1 MNSTVEKKENNKV
14 ALKFEVD
21 YKKFDKAVEKAYLK
35 NRGKFNIPGFRK
47 GKVPKKIIES
57 RYGEGVFYEDAINII
72 LPEAYEDAIKENDLD
87 PIDRPDIDIEKL
99 EKNENVVFT
108 AEVTVKPE
116 VKLGEYKGIEVEKTE
131 YNVSDED
138 VENELKTMQDRNSRL
153 IEVED
158 RVIENGDTAIIDF
171 VGYVDGEQFEGGTAE
186 NHSLEIGAGQ
196 FIPGFEEQ
204 LIGKNKEEKV
214 EVNVTFPEDYQAE
227 ELKGKEAKF
236 DVTIHEIKEKE
247 LPQIDDEFTK
257 DVSEFDTLDEL
268 KQDIK
273 GKLQTEASNKEKAEL
288 ENNVIEKVIENA
300 EMDIPEVMVD
310 SQMES
315 EIRNLDFKLKQQ
327 GLDLDKYLEL
337 TNTKIEDLKEQLK
350 PNAEKMV
357 RSDLVLET
365 IGKAENIEAS
375 EEDVDNELKKF
386 AEQYNQDIAKFKKS
400 LREEDLESIKMGI
413 IKTKTVEFLVENV
426 KLS

>member
-1 MNSTVEKKENNKV
+1 MNSTLEKKENNKV
-14 ALKFEVD
+14 TLKFEVD
-21 YKKFDKAVEKAYLK
+21 HKKFEEAVQKAYLK
-35 NRGKFNIPGFRK
+35 NRGKFNVPGFRK

-57 RYGEGVFYEDAINII
+57 RYGEGVFYEDAINIV
-72 LPEAYEDAIKENDLD
+72 LPDAYEYAIEENDLE
-87 PIDRPDIDIEKL
+87 PMDRPDIDIEKL
-99 EKNENVVFT
+99 EKGENVVFT

-116 VKLGEYKGIEVEKTE
+116 VKLGDYKRIEIEKVE

-158 RVIENGDTAIIDF
+158 RSVEEGDTVVIDYA
-171 VGYVDGEQFEGGTAE
+171 GYVDEEQFEGGTAE
-186 NHSLEIGAGQ
+186 NQSLEIGSGQ

-204 LIGKNKEEKV
+204 LIGKNKDEKV

-247 LPQIDDEFTK
+247 LPELDDEFAK
-257 DVSEFDTLDEL
+257 DVSEFDTLEEL
-268 KQDIK
+268 KKDIK
-273 GKLQTEASNKEKAEL
+273 EKLETEAKNKEKFEL
-288 ENNVIEKVIENA
+288 ENKIIEKVIENA
-300 EMDIPEVMVD
+300 EMDIPEVMIDVKMD
-310 SQMES
+310 N
-315 EIRNLDFKLKQQ
+315 EIRNLDYKLRQQ

-337 TNTKIEDLKEQLK
+337 TNTKVEDLKEQLK

-357 RSDLVLET
+357 QSDLVLEAV
-365 IGKAENIEAS
+365 GKEENIQVS
-375 EEDVDNELKKF
+375 DEDVDNELKKY
-386 AEQYNQDIAKFKKS
+386 AEQYNQDVDKFRKN